1 MKSSLQRGFISVFLA
16 VIIWFASVHNLI
28 VLALLVV
35 AAVELPTYRRMPTR
49 PELLAIVPEMAAGLS
64 AALLIALY
72 PRALTQI
79 TLALLYAGWRYWLV
93 GIKNGTSSQ
102 VVATFVNQ
110 LLLFE
115 SLFLMAAIWHPARF
129 INLVLIWVTSFILVY
144 QLLESRKDRSAGV
157 LAAAWALVVTE
168 AAWVFLSWL
177 VSYVIAGGYVVVP
190 QPTIVLGGLAYCA
203 GSIYLAQRQ
212 NRLSRARLSEYLVI
226 TLVLVVIVITG
237 TAWHGSI

>member
-1 MKSSLQRGFISVFLA
+1 MKPTLQRALVSIGLA
-16 VIIWFASVHNLI
+16 AFVWLASVHNLVVIALI
-28 VLALLVV
+28 VITL
-35 AAVELPTYRRMPTR
+35 VELPTYRRRPTKA
-49 PELLAIVPEMAAGLS
+49 ELLAIVPEMAAGIS

-79 TLALLYAGWRYWLV
+79 GLAVLYAGWRFWLLRV
-93 GIKNGTSSQ
+93 KNGTSAQ
-102 VVATFVNQ
+102 VGAAFVNQ

-115 SLFLMAAIWHPARF
+115 SLFLMAAIWHPTRVV
-129 INLVLIWVTSFILVY
+129 VLILIWATSFVLVY

-168 AAWVFLSWL
+168 AAWVFLAWL

-212 NRLSRARLSEYLVI
+212 SRLSRARLSEYLII
-226 TLVLVVIVITG
+226 TLILIVIVITG
-237 TAWHGSI
+237 TAWRGSI

>member
-1 MKSSLQRGFISVFLA
+1 MKPLYQRAIISVLLA
-16 VIIWFASVHNLI
+16 AFVWLTSVHNLVVI
-28 VLALLVV
+28 ALIGVVL
-35 AAVELPTYRRMPTR
+35 VELPVYRRRPTR
-49 PELLAIVPEMAAGLS
+49 AELLAIVPEMAAGLS

-79 TLALLYAGWRYWLV
+79 SLALLYAGWRFWLV
-93 GIKNGTSSQ
+93 KVKNGSSAQ
-102 VVATFVNQ
+102 IVAAFVNQ

-115 SLFLMAAIWHPARF
+115 SLFLMAAIWHPNNF
-129 INLVLIWVTSFILVY
+129 IVLVLIWATSFTLVY
-144 QLLESRKDRSAGV
+144 QLLESRQDRSAGV

-168 AAWVFLSWL
+168 AAWVFLAWL

-212 NRLSRARLSEYLVI
+212 NRLSRARLSEYLAI
-226 TLVLVVIVITG
+226 TLVLIVIVITG
-237 TAWHGSI
+237 TAWRGSI